1 MFQVDILLSDSTYNM
16 DCGDCDNCAL
26 VDWICT
32 SSFVTD
38 AFFLAPTVLYLIAYP
53 FQPPKVKFDTKVY
66 HPNVSSQT
74 VSNPSFVFYNRDHGI
89 AYGWMLRVSL
99 GSG

>member
-1 MFQVDILLSDSTYNM
+1 MFQVDILLSDGTYNM
-16 DCGDCDNCAL
+16 DSGDCDYCDGCAL
-26 VDWICT
+26 VDWIRT
-32 SSFVTD
+32 SSFVAD

-74 VSNPSFVFYNRDHGI
+74 VSNPS
-89 AYGWMLRVSL
+89 
-99 GSG
+99 